1 MARITLTSAFSRLES
16 WPGRLFDAEEGGSI
30 TTRTATALTWR
41 FGSDATFAGFEI
53 RITGTGFAYD
63 AGEAVAGR
71 MARLQIANAAD
82 QVILTIGDL
91 GPGLPGSL
99 SDFWYSFF
107 GSSDPDSGP
116 DGDPTTVWSH
126 LLQGNDTV
134 IGDPGENWQGFPGYD
149 AGNDRYDMG
158 RGDGQVNGGIGN
170 DTYLGGDG
178 YDVISFEETHFN
190 LGQAMLRGA
199 NINLASGV
207 VLDPWGGRD
216 RLSGFEEAKGSR
228 LGDVITGDTEQNTF
242 YGLRG
247 ADTID
252 GGANSFNPDGSRNE
266 DRRDWLR
273 YNSDADLGGLRGIVV
288 DLEKTFA
295 NGSIRGTIRD
305 GFGHVDTV
313 IDIERVGGTIFND
326 VFVGS
331 RAGNQ
336 FRGGEGRDSY
346 DGGGEFDIVDLGRGW
361 RGDPGGARIDLTRG
375 SGQII
380 DDGFGNTE
388 TIRNIEGIF
397 GTARGDSFRGNGA
410 DNYFEGRE
418 GADTMTGGGG
428 ADEFVWTSAD
438 ELGQGDRVTDFRS
451 GTDSLA
457 FEVSE
462 FQGMTGT
469 LTLVNGRN
477 ATAARGSFVFDAASD
492 TLFWDRDG
500 SGAAAKQVVA
510 VLVGVSSLTA
520 VDIDLWV

>member
-1 MARITLTSAFSRLES
+1 MARITLTSAFSRLEH
-16 WPGRLFDAEEGGSI
+16 WPGRLLDANETGSI
-30 TTRTATALTWR
+30 VTRTATAVTWR
-41 FGSDATFAGFEI
+41 FGNEADFAGFEI

-71 MARLQIANAAD
+71 ISRVQIVSSTD
-82 QVILTIGDL
+82 QPVLTITDL
-91 GPGLPGSL
+91 GSGLPSSL
-99 SDFWYSFF
+99 TDFWYSFF
-107 GSSDPDSGP
+107 GASDGGSGP
-116 DGDPTTVWSH
+116 GSEPITVWSH
-126 LLQGNDTV
+126 FLQGNDTV

-149 AGNDRYDMG
+149 AGNDRYEMG
-158 RGDGQVNGGIGN
+158 AGDSQVNGGLGN
-170 DTYLGGDG
+170 DTYLGGAG
-178 YDVISFEETHFN
+178 YDVISFEETHFT
-190 LGQAMLRGA
+190 LGQAMLRA
-199 NINLASGV
+199 ASINLDTGV

-216 RLSGFEEAKGSR
+216 SISGFEEVKGSR

-252 GGANSFNPDGSRNE
+252 GGANSFDPDGSRNE
-266 DRRDWLR
+266 DRRDWVR
-273 YNSDADLGGLRGIVV
+273 YNNDADMGGRRGIVV
-288 DLEKTFA
+288 DLEKSFA

-346 DGGGEFDIVDLGRGW
+346 DGGAEWDSVDLGRGW
-361 RGDPGGARIDLTRG
+361 NSDPGAVRIDLTRS

-397 GTARGDSFRGNGA
+397 GTARGDSFKGNGA

-428 ADEFVWTSAD
+428 TDEFVWTWEG

-451 GTDSLA
+451 GTDKLA
-457 FEVSE
+457 FDVTQ

-469 LTLVNGRN
+469 LTLVNGKN
-477 ATAARGSFVFDAASD
+477 ATAARGSFVFDAAND
-492 TLFWDRDG
+492 TLYWDRDG
-500 SGAAAKQVVA
+500 SGGAAKQVVA
-510 VLVGVSSLTA
+510 VLAGVNSLTA
-520 VDIDLWV
+520 ADFDLWV